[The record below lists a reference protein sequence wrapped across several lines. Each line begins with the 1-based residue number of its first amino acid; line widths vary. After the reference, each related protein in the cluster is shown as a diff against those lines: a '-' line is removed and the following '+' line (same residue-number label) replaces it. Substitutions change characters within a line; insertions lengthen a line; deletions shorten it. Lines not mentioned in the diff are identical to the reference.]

1 MGYGPVNSFA
11 AKVEVGLESLCFGPP
26 VVPIHK
32 GRINAVEIAS
42 LTRGTLLLSIECGEA
57 LGDRGSSPF
66 GSCLLEPNNM
76 GAALCRPDGGK
87 SAGASRSYDDHD
99 VLLGYIERARIGR
112 VGRGDNL
119 IASRFCRRCARTAL
133 GGRAADES

>member
-1 MGYGPVNSFA
+1 MA
-11 AKVEVGLESLCFGPP
+11 AKVP
-26 VVPIHK
+26 
-32 GRINAVEIAS
+32 
-42 LTRGTLLLSIECGEA
+42 
-57 LGDRGSSPF
+57 
-66 GSCLLEPNNM
+66 
-76 GAALCRPDGGK
+76 
-87 SAGASRSYDDHD
+87 GASRSYDDHVCVFGTDD